1 MAYTVIHEF
10 ADVTDNGHVYTSG
23 DAYPR
28 DGLNPTC
35 GRIAELLSNS
45 NRIGEPLISNAI
57 VNEDWAKAEAHT
69 LEVPHS
75 DGSVEKRA
83 KRKADSKTSKKSEK
97 SK

>member
-45 NRIGEPLISNAI
+45 NRIGEPLIS
-57 VNEDWAKAEAHT
+57 K
-69 LEVPHS
+69 S
-75 DGSVEKRA
+75 DGSGGKRT
-83 KRKADSKTSKKSEK
+83 KRKADSGKKSEE
-97 SK
+97 SE

>member
-23 DAYPR
+23 DTYPR

-45 NRIGEPLISNAI
+45 NRIGEPLIS
-57 VNEDWAKAEAHT
+57 K
-69 LEVPHS
+69 S
-75 DGSVEKRA
+75 DGSGENRA
-83 KRKADSKTSKKSEK
+83 KRKANSETSKKSEK

>member
-10 ADVTDNGHVYTSG
+10 ADVTDNGYVYTSG

-45 NRIGEPLISNAI
+45 NRIGEPLIS
-57 VNEDWAKAEAHT
+57 E
-69 LEVPHS
+69 L

-83 KRKADSKTSKKSEK
+83 KRKANSETSKKSEK

>member
-45 NRIGEPLISNAI
+45 NRIGEPLIS
-57 VNEDWAKAEAHT
+57 K
-69 LEVPHS
+69 S
-75 DGSVEKRA
+75 DDSGEKRA
-83 KRKADSKTSKKSEK
+83 KRKSNSETSKKSEE

>member
-45 NRIGEPLISNAI
+45 NRIGEPLIS
-57 VNEDWAKAEAHT
+57 K
-69 LEVPHS
+69 S
-75 DGSVEKRA
+75 DGSGEKRT
-83 KRKADSKTSKKSEK
+83 KRKADSGKKSEE
-97 SK
+97 SE

>member
-28 DGLNPTC
+28 DGLTPTC
-35 GRIAELLSNS
+35 ERIAELLSNS
-45 NRIGEPLISNAI
+45 NRIGEPLIS
-57 VNEDWAKAEAHT
+57 K
-69 LEVPHS
+69 S
-75 DGSVEKRA
+75 DGSGEKRA
-83 KRKADSKTSKKSEK
+83 KRKANSETSKKSEK